1 MRRIFVGL
9 VVTSLALLVAVATG
23 VGTAAAAGQANGSG
37 VKDVGSNYKHGKK
50 LGISNQESEQVSGQ
64 PPQGNAKV
72 GSVRTW
78 LGLDDF
84 KNSIYLKNYTLRGV
98 GDHIEVWVANN
109 FAFPS
114 RSSGPARSG
123 SRA

>member
-1 MRRIFVGL
+1 VRRIVVGL
-9 VVTSLALLVAVATG
+9 VVTSLALVLALATG
-23 VGTAAAAGQANGSG
+23 VGTAAAANGNG
-37 VKDVGSNYKHGKK
+37 AAVKNVGSNYNHGKK
-50 LGISNQESEQVSGQ
+50 LGISKQESESVQGQ

-98 GDHIEVWVANN
+98 GNHIEVWVANN
-109 FAFPS
+109 LAFPDHNGQPDC
-114 RSSGPARSG
+114 RNNLG
-123 SRA
+123 